1 LKNCHFISPILFQ
14 RFYFTDFISEE
25 FEAQAEARK
34 KAFSNVNPMHTE
46 RKTEMGQRPR
56 EVPTVRY
63 EDVSTVV

>member
-1 LKNCHFISPILFQ
+1 MTVHCSFL
-14 RFYFTDFISEE
+14 FTDSVLEE

-34 KAFSNVNPMHTE
+34 KAFSNVNPMHFE
-46 RKTEMGQRPR
+46 RKNEMAQKAR